1 MNLNQSN
8 PFQETANKN
17 QKQAKYWSIAR
28 LILGIILIL
37 TILFI

>member
-1 MNLNQSN
+1 MNL
-8 PFQETANKN
+8 FKETANQNK
-17 QKQAKYWSIAR
+17 KQAKYWSITR

>member
-1 MNLNQSN
+1 MN
-8 PFQETANKN
+8 PFEETAKQNK
-17 QKQAKYWSIAR
+17 KEAKYWSITR